1 MGYSGPSAYH
11 HLTTLSY
18 PAKALKSK
26 TIILKDKKVKV
37 NGKIEELESGLPYQ
51 VNIISSN
58 GEIFK
63 NGNIETVLTLSVIY
77 KGKEIVDTLN
87 NEQIIWTR
95 VSRDPIGDQEWNRN
109 HKGKGKSI
117 TITSDDVYSK
127 AVFEVEIIN
136 L

>member
-1 MGYSGPSAYH
+1 M
-11 HLTTLSY
+11 
-18 PAKALKSK
+18 
-26 TIILKDKKVKV
+26 
-37 NGKIEELESGLPYQ
+37 
-51 VNIISSN
+51 
-58 GEIFK
+58 
-63 NGNIETVLTLSVIY
+63 SVIY